1 VLSSP
6 ISTSKDQ
13 LFMAYVRLHLW
24 GMTSWSKMSHR
35 STMWEFLIRMSRM
48 EDWCAAYCVLCAV
61 CCVLCAGCGGLCC
74 NTFTCWWRRGGLGLN
89 AAADDDNHDHDHDH
103 DEDDLEMI
111 MMMRCSMDL
120 MCCISLFKISS
131 VSSSG
136 TSTSTSRLLIHHHS
150 SCLLVHSR
158 LFVLLPTATGTA
170 LTQFMRS

>member
-1 VLSSP
+1 
-6 ISTSKDQ
+6 
-13 LFMAYVRLHLW
+13 M
-24 GMTSWSKMSHR
+24 
-35 STMWEFLIRMSRM
+35 
-48 EDWCAAYCVLCAV
+48 
-61 CCVLCAGCGGLCC
+61 
-74 NTFTCWWRRGGLGLN
+74 N
-89 AAADDDNHDHDHDH
+89 AAADDNNHDHDHDH

-136 TSTSTSRLLIHHHS
+136 TSTSRLLIHHHHS